1 MGVLLQGKV
10 WSANPIADA
19 RVDQQLR
26 QACNS
31 PANSPNISP
40 TACFQY
46 AMEGLANYGIV
57 SYISFVKQVRRYRNT
72 FIDFIKTED
81 KSDPHSSISTPWE
94 RAYLRN
100 LWIQRPYPYFKER
113 ISHQSAIFP
122 LGLLILYNVLFFIA
136 AQLSFLKCELK

>member
-1 MGVLLQGKV
+1 MQTG
-10 WSANPIADA
+10 IADA

-26 QACNS
+26 QVQLTRELTQ
-31 PANSPNISP
+31 ISP

-46 AMEGLANYGIV
+46 AMEGLANTGIV
-57 SYISFVKQVRRYRNT
+57 SYMDFVKQVRRYRNT

-81 KSDPHSSISTPWE
+81 KSDPHSLHI
-94 RAYLRN
+94 
-100 LWIQRPYPYFKER
+100 YPVREGLSQKPVDPETVPIFKEH

-136 AQLSFLKCELK
+136 AQLSFLKCDLK